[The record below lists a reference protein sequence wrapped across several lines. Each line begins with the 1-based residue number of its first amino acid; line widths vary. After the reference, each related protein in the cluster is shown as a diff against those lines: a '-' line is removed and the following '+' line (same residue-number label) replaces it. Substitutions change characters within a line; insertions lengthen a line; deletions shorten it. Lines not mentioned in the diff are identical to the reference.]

1 MTGTALGIAALLMV
15 AGTFAL
21 WGQRIKHV
29 QIPAD
34 RRGFVAGWAGGAAL
48 GIIALT
54 QDPGWVGT
62 VPAVIAAI
70 GGTFFS
76 VLVFVSPQA
85 VGDDAIRVGESLR
98 DFTALDKNGDEF
110 SSTNLAGK
118 PVLMKFFRGH
128 W

>member
-1 MTGTALGIAALLMV
+1 MTGTVLGVAALLVV

-34 RRGFVAGWAGGAAL
+34 RRGFVAGWAGGAVL
-48 GIIALT
+48 GIIALS
-54 QDPGWVGT
+54 QGGGWVGA

-70 GGTFFS
+70 AGTFFS
-76 VLVFVSPQA
+76 VLVYVSPQA
-85 VGDDAIRVGESLR
+85 AGDNAIRVGETLR
-98 DFTALDKNGDEF
+98 GFTALDENGDEF
-110 SSTNLAGK
+110 SSASLAGK
-118 PVLMKFFRGH
+118 PILMKFFRGH

>member
-1 MTGTALGIAALLMV
+1 MTGTVLGIGALLLV
-15 AGTFAL
+15 AGTLGL

-34 RRGFVAGWAGGAAL
+34 RRGFVAGWAGGAVL

-54 QDPGWVGT
+54 LGGGWVGA
-62 VPAVIAAI
+62 VPAIVAAL
-70 GGTFFS
+70 GGTFLS
-76 VLVFVSPQA
+76 VLIFVSPQA
-85 VGDDAIRVGESLR
+85 VGDDAIRLGESLR
-98 DFTALDKNGDEF
+98 GFTALDENGDEF
-110 SSTNLAGK
+110 SSASLTGK

>member
-1 MTGTALGIAALLMV
+1 MTGTVLGIGALLLV
-15 AGTFAL
+15 AGTLGL

-48 GIIALT
+48 GVIALT
-54 QDPGWVGT
+54 QGAGWVGA

-76 VLVFVSPQA
+76 VLVLVSPQA
-85 VGDDAIRVGESLR
+85 AGDDAIRVGESLR
-98 DFTALDKNGDEF
+98 GFTALDENGNEF
-110 SSTNLAGK
+110 SSASLAGK

>member
-1 MTGTALGIAALLMV
+1 MTGTVLGIGALLLV
-15 AGTFAL
+15 AGTFGL

-34 RRGFVAGWAGGAAL
+34 RRGFMAGWAGGAVL
-48 GIIALT
+48 GIVALT
-54 QDPGWVGT
+54 QDAGWVGG
-62 VPAVIAAI
+62 VPAIIAAL
-70 GGTFFS
+70 GGTFLN

-85 VGDDAIRVGESLR
+85 VGDNAIRVGESLR
-98 DFTALDKNGDEF
+98 GFTALDENGDEF
-110 SSTNLAGK
+110 SSSSLAGK